1 MSSAPPTPA
10 ISRRYTGVSAAMSV
24 LRDWNQWSACVKITV
39 VIPRQEHNCC
49 YGIMSM
55 MPSTDTS
62 LSARNR
68 LVAAALAVL
77 ERDGPAAI
85 QARTLAGEIGASTM
99 AVYTHFGGMPKVIE
113 AVMREGLAR
122 FAEHTRGVPQTEDP
136 MADLI
141 AGGLAY
147 GEFAMQN
154 PQLYRLLFGLS
165 DLAAVHK
172 LSGDGATPWHLAEG
186 VDALSVLVSAVERVI
201 EAGRIRPQE
210 PTPAATQILSATHGF
225 VLLAMTGFIDSQ
237 GLQDVMAPLAI
248 NLMVGLGDTRRRAK
262 RSLAAAITA
271 RASLGYQRC
280 PYLASQHGDSAR
292 GRFGQRGEIGCG
304 CA

>member
-1 MSSAPPTPA
+1 
-10 ISRRYTGVSAAMSV
+10 
-24 LRDWNQWSACVKITV
+24 
-39 VIPRQEHNCC
+39 
-49 YGIMSM
+49 MSM
-55 MPSTDTS
+55 MTSSDTASSTRD
-62 LSARNR
+62 R

-99 AVYTHFGGMPKVIE
+99 AVYTHFGGMPKLIE
-113 AVMREGLAR
+113 AVLREGLAR
-122 FAEHTRGVPQTEDP
+122 FAEHVRGVPHTDDP

-154 PQLYRLLFGLS
+154 PRLYRLLFGLIEPGR
-165 DLAAVHK
+165 AYK
-172 LSGDGATPWHLAEG
+172 LPSGAATPWDLAEG

-225 VLLAMTGFIDSQ
+225 VLLAMRGFIDSQ
-237 GLQDVMAPLAI
+237 GLQDVMAPMAI

-262 RSLAAAITA
+262 HSLAAAIKA
-271 RASLGYQRC
+271 RASLQQNE
-280 PYLASQHGDSAR
+280 PHR
-292 GRFGQRGEIGCG
+292 GVV
-304 CA
+304 

>member
-1 MSSAPPTPA
+1 
-10 ISRRYTGVSAAMSV
+10 
-24 LRDWNQWSACVKITV
+24 
-39 VIPRQEHNCC
+39 
-49 YGIMSM
+49 MSM
-55 MPSTDTS
+55 MTSAKTS
-62 LSARNR
+62 LSTRDR

-99 AVYTHFGGMPKVIE
+99 AVYTHFGGMPKLIE

-122 FAEHTRGVPQTEDP
+122 FAEHTRAVPHTDDP

-165 DLAAVHK
+165 DLGAVQK
-172 LSGDGATPWHLAEG
+172 LPEGAATPWDLAEG
-186 VDALSVLVSAVERVI
+186 VDALSVLVGAVERVI

-225 VLLAMTGFIDSQ
+225 VLLAMGGFIDSQ
-237 GLQDVMAPLAI
+237 GMQDVMVPMAI
-248 NLMVGLGDTRRRAK
+248 NLMVGLGDTRRRAE
-262 RSLAAAITA
+262 RSLAAAIEA
-271 RASLGYQRC
+271 RA
-280 PYLASQHGDSAR
+280 AR
-292 GRFGQRGEIGCG
+292 R
-304 CA
+304 